1 MPPPSEQPYLNPEDH
16 NRDANNEDT
25 NSEDDNLG
33 SEVNRTRTVTQVRHY
48 SGPIPPS
55 DEFARYKEIYPGS
68 ADRLFSMAEKEQ
80 DATVKFRYV
89 SLAATTVVA
98 VASIIAIAL
107 ILTTNPESLV
117 LVALAIA
124 YALPSITDF
133 LRGIV
138 ESQLSRKERELE
150 LQIRKD
156 NHELDMVEARK
167 RLGLGSGS
175 TDTVTQRTRRLEA
188 SAESPD
194 ELESNR

>member
-1 MPPPSEQPYLNPEDH
+1 MPPPSKQPNPNPEDH
-16 NRDANNEDT
+16 NRDANNEYTDGE
-25 NSEDDNLG
+25 NGSKD
-33 SEVNRTRTVTQVRHY
+33 SEVTRTRTVTQVRHY

-55 DEFARYKEIYPGS
+55 EDFARYEDIYPGS

-80 DATVKFRYV
+80 DATVKFRYS
-89 SLAATTVVA
+89 SLAATTIVA

-124 YALPSITDF
+124 YALPAITDF

-138 ESQLSRKERELE
+138 DSQLSRKERELE
-150 LQIRKD
+150 IRIRKD
-156 NHELDMVEARK
+156 NHELDMLEAKK

-175 TDTVTQRTRRLEA
+175 EDTVTQRTRRLEA
-188 SAESPD
+188 STESTD